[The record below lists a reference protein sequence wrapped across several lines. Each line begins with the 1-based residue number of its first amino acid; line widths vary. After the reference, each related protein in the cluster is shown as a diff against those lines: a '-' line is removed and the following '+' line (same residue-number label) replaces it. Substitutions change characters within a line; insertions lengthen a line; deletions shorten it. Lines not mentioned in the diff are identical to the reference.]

1 MPTDPSAEAQ
11 LSEDDGTALWIGPRQ
26 AGHRLVLLHGWGA
39 DADDLLDLGAEL
51 IGADPASLD
60 LSVVALRAPLPHPGG
75 FGRQWYDLQQPE
87 WPQLPQARR
96 DLRQRLLAL
105 GTTVP
110 LERTSLLGFSQ
121 GAAMAIDV
129 ATGGGAD
136 ASAPLALAGLIA
148 CSGYPHPDWR
158 PQAPRTKILLTH
170 GEQDPVVPF
179 AASQALERSLA
190 EAGGS
195 VQRIAFPGGH
205 CIDPDLIATMR
216 DFLFTGWR
224 ESGWRESG

>member
-1 MPTDPSAEAQ
+1 MPTDPYAQAQ
-11 LSEDDGTALWIGPRQ
+11 LSEDDGTAIWVGPRQ
-26 AGHRLVLLHGWGA
+26 AERRLVLLHGWGA
-39 DADDLLDLGAEL
+39 DADDLLDLGTEL
-51 IGADPASLD
+51 LGADPASLN

-75 FGRQWYDLQQPE
+75 YGRQWYDLQQPE

-105 GTTVP
+105 GLSVP

-129 ATGGGAD
+129 VTGDSD
-136 ASAPLALAGLIA
+136 AGDPLALAGLIA
-148 CSGYPHPDWR
+148 CSGYPHPDWK
-158 PQAPRTKILLTH
+158 PGAPRTKILLTH

-224 ESGWRESG
+224 ESGWR

>member
-1 MPTDPSAEAQ
+1 VPTDPSSEASLPQ
-11 LSEDDGTALWIGPRQ
+11 DDGTALWVGPRQ
-26 AGHRLVLLHGWGA
+26 AEQRLVLLHGWGA
-39 DADDLLDLGAEL
+39 DADDLLDLGAVL
-51 IGADPASLD
+51 FDADPTAIG
-60 LSVVALRAPLPHPGG
+60 LSVVALRAPLSHPAGS
-75 FGRQWYDLQQPE
+75 GRQWYDLQQPE

-110 LERTSLLGFSQ
+110 LERTCLLGFSQ

-129 ATGGGAD
+129 ATGSGPD
-136 ASAPLALAGLIA
+136 ATEPLALAGLIA

-158 PQAPRTKILLTH
+158 PQPPRTEILLTH

-179 AASQALERSLA
+179 AASQALERSLV

-195 VQRIAFPGGH
+195 VRRIAFPGGH
-205 CIDPDLIATMR
+205 CIDPDLIGAMR
-216 DFLFTGWR
+216 DFLVRSWR
-224 ESGWRESG
+224 GS

>member
-11 LSEDDGTALWIGPRQ
+11 LSEDDGTALWVGPRQ

-39 DADDLLDLGAEL
+39 DADDLLDFGSEL
-51 IGADPASLD
+51 LGADPASLN

-75 FGRQWYDLQQPE
+75 YGRQWYDLQQPE

-105 GTTVP
+105 GLSVP

-129 ATGGGAD
+129 VTGD
-136 ASAPLALAGLIA
+136 
-148 CSGYPHPDWR
+148 
-158 PQAPRTKILLTH
+158 
-170 GEQDPVVPF
+170 
-179 AASQALERSLA
+179 
-190 EAGGS
+190 
-195 VQRIAFPGGH
+195 
-205 CIDPDLIATMR
+205 
-216 DFLFTGWR
+216 
-224 ESGWRESG
+224 

>member
-1 MPTDPSAEAQ
+1 VPTDPSAEAQ

-105 GTTVP
+105 GNTVP

-158 PQAPRTKILLTH
+158 PQAPRTNILLTH

-224 ESGWRESG
+224 

>member
-1 MPTDPSAEAQ
+1 MPLDPSAEAQ
-11 LSEDDGTALWIGPRQ
+11 LSEDDGTALWLGPCQ
-26 AGHRLVLLHGWGA
+26 AEHRLVLLHGWGA

-158 PQAPRTKILLTH
+158 PQAPRTSILLTH

-224 ESGWRESG
+224 ESG

>member
-11 LSEDDGTALWIGPRQ
+11 LREDDGTALWIGPRQ

-158 PQAPRTKILLTH
+158 PQAPRTNILLTH

-224 ESGWRESG
+224 ES

>member
-1 MPTDPSAEAQ
+1 MPTDPSAPTQ
-11 LSEDDGTALWIGPRQ
+11 RSEDDCTALWVGPRQ
-26 AGHRLVLLHGWGA
+26 AEHRLVLLHGWGA
-39 DADDLLDLGAEL
+39 DADDLLDLGTEL
-51 IGADPASLD
+51 LGADPASLN
-60 LSVVALRAPLPHPGG
+60 LSVVALRAPLPHSAG

-105 GTTVP
+105 GSTVP
-110 LERTSLLGFSQ
+110 LERTCLLGFSQ

-129 ATGGGAD
+129 ATGCGSD
-136 ASAPLALAGLIA
+136 ACDPLALAGLIA

-158 PQAPRTKILLTH
+158 PEAPRTEILLTH

-190 EAGGS
+190 EAGGT
-195 VQRIAFPGGH
+195 VRRIAFSGGH

-216 DFLFTGWR
+216 DFLMHGWR
-224 ESGWRESG
+224 GG

>member
-1 MPTDPSAEAQ
+1 VPTDPSAEAQ
-11 LSEDDGTALWIGPRQ
+11 LSEDDGTALWVGPRQ

-39 DADDLLDLGAEL
+39 DADDLLDFGSEL
-51 IGADPASLD
+51 LGADPTSLD

-105 GTTVP
+105 GLSVP

-129 ATGGGAD
+129 ATGGGSD
-136 ASAPLALAGLIA
+136 ACDPLPLAGLIA
-148 CSGYPHPDWR
+148 CSGYPHPDWK
-158 PQAPRTKILLTH
+158 PEAPHTKVLLTH

-179 AASQALERSLA
+179 AASLALERSLA

-195 VQRIAFPGGH
+195 VRRIAFPGGH

-216 DFLFTGWR
+216 DFLFSSWR
-224 ESGWRESG
+224 GD

>member
-1 MPTDPSAEAQ
+1 VPTDPSAKAQ

-158 PQAPRTKILLTH
+158 PQAPRTNILLTH

-224 ESGWRESG
+224 ES